1 MVEFFKFQWLC
12 IKDAWR
18 GCWTRAN
25 ETAGLLGAGILWL
38 LLFFLS
44 PRLREHG
51 VIDAPTTYLGVAGL
65 TFLSAAVSVILAFF
79 VIFIGRL
86 ITAPVRLYFGAQR
99 EIETLREA
107 LTKPSEI
114 SLSLE
119 PQWAIEG
126 LTSAARIKTYKTLFV
141 SAENVG
147 AHHLRDCQ
155 ITMTFSTREIADIQD
170 SHFHP
175 VSKIFNLRQGER
187 KQIPVIRVPFDLDE
201 DNSGRIFLFHEI
213 EGRWSRDD
221 DISLVISEGEHEFFV
236 KALSADSK
244 PAHLKFKFVFDG
256 VEWGTRPCT

>member
-1 MVEFFKFQWLC
+1 MGEFFKFQWLC
-12 IKDAWR
+12 IKDAWH

-65 TFLSAAVSVILAFF
+65 TFLSAVVSVVLAFF

-86 ITAPVRLYFGAQR
+86 VTAPVRLYFGAQR
-99 EIETLREA
+99 EIKILREA

-114 SLSLE
+114 SLSLDPE
-119 PQWAIEG
+119 SAIEA
-126 LTSAARIKTYKTLFV
+126 LTMGSRINTYRTFFV
-141 SAENVG
+141 SVENVG

-155 ITMTFSTREIADIQD
+155 ITMTFATQGLSDIFD
-170 SHFHP
+170 GGHLHP
-175 VSKIFNLRQGER
+175 VSRMFNLRQGER
-187 KQIPVIRVPFDLDE
+187 KSFPIIRVPFDLDA
-201 DNSGRIFLFHEI
+201 DNSGRIFLFRESAGQWI
-213 EGRWSRDD
+213 RDET
-221 DISLVISEGEHEFFV
+221 INIVIPMGEHDFFV

-244 PAHLKFKFVFDG
+244 PARLRFKFHFDG
-256 VEWGTRPCT
+256 VEWMAEP